1 MIRLSPIH
9 TGVAS
14 KSENKGSTYGQANIA
29 SNSYSF
35 QRPQRDGGFDNQ
47 DRVQVLYVAATL
59 YSSSLRSIIVV
70 NEFSR
75 GPIT

>member
-9 TGVAS
+9 TGFAS
-14 KSENKGSTYGQANIA
+14 QSENKGSTYGQANIA

-35 QRPQRDGGFDNQ
+35 QGSQRNGGLDNQ
-47 DRVQVLYVAATL
+47 DRVQVLYATATL
-59 YSSSLRSIIVV
+59 YSSSSSSIIIVDG
-70 NEFSR
+70 FTR